1 MTKWEYLLDGT
12 EYDTPELARE
22 RVREDMD
29 IFDLENALH
38 INVSPLDM
46 IRELQRLDSPLF
58 YRLLEDAEEICFE
71 ERVSEIE
78 AEDEEDPF
86 HENDPYVITN
96 PMAFY

>member
-1 MTKWEYLLDGT
+1 MTKWEYCVDGT

-22 RVREDMD
+22 RVREDLD
-29 IFDLENALH
+29 EFDLEAAVN

-46 IRELQRLDSPLF
+46 ILELQRLDSPLF
-58 YRLLEDAEEICFE
+58 YQLLTDAEEMCFE

-78 AEDEEDPF
+78 AEEDPF
-86 HENDPYVITN
+86 NENDPYVITS